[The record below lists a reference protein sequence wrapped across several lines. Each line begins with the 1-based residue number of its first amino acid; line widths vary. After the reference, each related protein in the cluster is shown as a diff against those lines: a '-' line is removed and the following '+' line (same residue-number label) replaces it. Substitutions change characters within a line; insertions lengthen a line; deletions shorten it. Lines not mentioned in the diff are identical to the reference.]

1 MAVLTNELRNL
12 LTEESLDSIMTA
24 GSAPNGHLVP
34 KFNGIENNEHIKEPI
49 NNDIQINSQEKEVFP
64 EVENNVSELKS
75 HLDRNLE
82 KHEKNVQM
90 LTSKMNE
97 IIKTLNML
105 EKKVSFLE
113 SKPAVKAEQ
122 AENPQ
127 QTLEDKKEVKEEEK
141 KNIHPRSMASL
152 PPELSIDKVFSCNG
166 KTFN

>member
-1 MAVLTNELRNL
+1 MAVLSNELRNL

-34 KFNGIENNEHIKEPI
+34 KFNRAEINKQIQEPI
-49 NNDIQINSQEKEVFP
+49 NNDIQINSQEKEVFS
-64 EVENNVSELKS
+64 EVENNVSESKLY
-75 HLDRNLE
+75 LDRNLE
-82 KHEKNVQM
+82 KHEENVQM

-122 AENPQ
+122 AENSQ
-127 QTLEDKKEVKEEEK
+127 QILEDKKEVKEEK

-166 KTFN
+166 KTF

>member
-1 MAVLTNELRNL
+1 MVVLSNELRNL
-12 LTEESLDSIMTA
+12 LTDESISSILSV
-24 GSAPNGHLVP
+24 GSAPNGHLIP
-34 KFNGIENNEHIKEPI
+34 QEDETNFRQQTI
-49 NNDIQINSQEKEVFP
+49 INSQEKEVVP
-64 EVENNVSELKS
+64 EVKNNTRELKAYFDQNLQS
-75 HLDRNLE
+75 HG
-82 KHEKNVQM
+82 KNVEM

-113 SKPAVKAEQ
+113 SRPSIKEEK

-127 QTLEDKKEVKEEEK
+127 QVLEDKKEVKEEEK

-152 PPELSIDKVFSCNG
+152 PPELSIDKVFNCNG